1 MDKSL
6 SQNMSQLEELC
17 RVFAWFLVMS
27 GNPYP
32 FVNVGSLNFIIFTI
46 RNFNQNIVGHSML
59 KTIYEDQLILLLNVI
74 FIGFIYWH

>member
-1 MDKSL
+1 MDTSNYE
-6 SQNMSQLEELC
+6 SIRRAVSRI
-17 RVFAWFLVMS
+17 RVVFSVEWH
-27 GNPYP
+27 NPYP